1 MKNLKKIYKILI
13 YISFTFILTGVSLVM
28 LIAVRDKN
36 YFRLEKSSKIKEEY
50 KKISFEAKNNSNEVA
65 VQEKVIV
72 YDNLSYD
79 ELVEK
84 INKNLNST
92 IKDAGKY
99 YLDASLEYGVDPYLA
114 VAISLHETGC
124 KWNCSSLVTECY
136 NLGGIKGSPSC
147 GGGSY
152 RKFDTLEEG
161 INYFVKN
168 IADNYYSYGYTTAET
183 MQRKYTGYETSSWS
197 MKVNR
202 YIDTIKN
209 S

>member
-1 MKNLKKIYKILI
+1 MKDLKKIFKMLI
-13 YISFTFILTGVSLVM
+13 YTSFTFIFIGIGLVM
-28 LIAVRDKN
+28 LRTIKDDN
-36 YFRLEKSSKIKEEY
+36 YFRLEKSSKISKEY
-50 KKISFEAKNNSNEVA
+50 KKISFEAKSNSNEV
-65 VQEKVIV
+65 VVKEKVIV

-92 IKDAGKY
+92 ITDAGKY
-99 YLDASLEYGVDPYLA
+99 YLDAALEYGVNPYLA

-136 NLGGIKGSPSC
+136 NLGGIKGTPSC

-152 RKFDTLEEG
+152 RKFDTLEDG
-161 INYFVKN
+161 IHYFVKN
-168 IADNYYSYGYTTAET
+168 IAENYYSYGYTTAET
-183 MQRKYTGYETSSWS
+183 MQKKYTGYEDSPWS